1 MNEKKFV
8 HGNNINFCQG
18 NSNNGVVCIG
28 NNNSNTINIQKK
40 KNKENNN
47 KFKPYKNNKTS
58 SSMSDRKVFF
68 SHAFENKEEVKMLVE
83 LVEDMGVPHDK
94 IICASIPDYGVPGG
108 ENIYDWLKTQIG
120 NSNLRVV
127 YLLSKEYYKSA
138 VCLNEMGAAWITDA
152 KETVFLMGN
161 LDFKDIKGCL
171 DGAKV
176 AMHLDRDI
184 SELKPRL
191 TEFKDTLLKEFKL
204 PEINQS
210 KWERKRDAFIERFHN
225 RK

>member
-1 MNEKKFV
+1 M
-8 HGNNINFCQG
+8 
-18 NSNNGVVCIG
+18 
-28 NNNSNTINIQKK
+28 
-40 KNKENNN
+40 
-47 KFKPYKNNKTS
+47 
-58 SSMSDRKVFF
+58 
-68 SHAFENKEEVKMLVE
+68 
-83 LVEDMGVPHDK
+83 
-94 IICASIPDYGVPGG
+94 
-108 ENIYDWLKTQIG
+108 
-120 NSNLRVV
+120 
-127 YLLSKEYYKSA
+127 LSKEYYKSA

-176 AMHLDRDI
+176 AMYLDGDI
-184 SELKPRL
+184 SEFKPRL